1 MNWRKQAMPVRT
13 EEIYRDEKG
22 ESSIIQI
29 LDSEIVDSLMEKANL
44 YLWKGI
50 VFFCIPYFLYLI
62 IRVFA

>member
-29 LDSEIVDSLMEKANL
+29 LDSEIVDSLMEKVNL